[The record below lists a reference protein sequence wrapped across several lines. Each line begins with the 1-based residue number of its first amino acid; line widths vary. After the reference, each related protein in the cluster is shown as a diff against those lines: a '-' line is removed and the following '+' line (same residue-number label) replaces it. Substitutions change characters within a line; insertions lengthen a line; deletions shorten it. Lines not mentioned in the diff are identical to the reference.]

1 MRVQA
6 QHGRS
11 MEDEA
16 RDILHA
22 ALSTESICGQH
33 DLAEW
38 IRNRIEP
45 FCGIDLEL
53 PSREA
58 IRGRVDLGA

>member
-1 MRVQA
+1 
-6 QHGRS
+6 